1 MTRDCA
7 TQCCLLSVPQSV
19 ESAGSDL
26 EWTTESEAAAES
38 DNEYLSDT
46 DSSSEEVHCNCI
58 DTN

>member
-26 EWTTESEAAAES
+26 EWTSESEAAAES

-46 DSSSEEVHCNCI
+46 SDSSSEEVA
-58 DTN
+58 TL